1 LLVTIIFFKAK
12 LIGSNYLIHH
22 LIVFFSGVLIAFFAY
37 KILRLKNISH
47 TNSLI
52 GALVLFTGNAY
63 GEIYWRLICGEGPG
77 LFFYVIGLYY
87 TLSYFNQKSSKK
99 LWLSILFL
107 TAAALTKESFILLL
121 PIAYLIPL
129 IGANSILEA
138 QQLINDNKKIYTIAL
153 SVFTILMFV
162 LIFMI
167 LTAVKI
173 FDYGSPLSLKETIIN
188 NFVFVCKWFIP
199 FTPIVG
205 LALFFMIKNK
215 SYRLLLQLAILTFC
229 WVTAHLIVYHKVI
242 ISFSMGKYIMPGG
255 LVFIGIIA
263 LSLEYIKSNSNLG
276 FKFCL
281 LLMSFL
287 LVRNAKITYIMANEY
302 AAKVSAFN
310 QLIDQSV
317 QKKQSHIAIY
327 GGIEIYLSLD
337 SQFKNRNY
345 FPKIYSSKVV
355 YNRILPANEF
365 QNQDYEDAMF
375 ESIALDFPTK
385 TLAQLGQDSTVKT
398 LIVAEPV
405 EVEEIDEEVVLKY
418 FPHKI
423 EIVTAY
429 NNPKFSDLINP
440 ACWKGELNNSKVT
453 YLYFTK

>member
-1 LLVTIIFFKAK
+1 ML
-12 LIGSNYLIHH
+12 
-22 LIVFFSGVLIAFFAY
+22 
-37 KILRLKNISH
+37 
-47 TNSLI
+47 
-52 GALVLFTGNAY
+52 
-63 GEIYWRLICGEGPG
+63 
-77 LFFYVIGLYY
+77 
-87 TLSYFNQKSSKK
+87 QK
-99 LWLSILFL
+99 W
-107 TAAALTKESFILLL
+107 
-121 PIAYLIPL
+121 
-129 IGANSILEA
+129 
-138 QQLINDNKKIYTIAL
+138 
-153 SVFTILMFV
+153 
-162 LIFMI
+162 
-167 LTAVKI
+167 
-173 FDYGSPLSLKETIIN
+173 
-188 NFVFVCKWFIP
+188 
-199 FTPIVG
+199 
-205 LALFFMIKNK
+205 
-215 SYRLLLQLAILTFC
+215 
-229 WVTAHLIVYHKVI
+229 
-242 ISFSMGKYIMPGG
+242 
-255 LVFIGIIA
+255 
-263 LSLEYIKSNSNLG
+263 
-276 FKFCL
+276 
-281 LLMSFL
+281 
-287 LVRNAKITYIMANEY
+287 
-302 AAKVSAFN
+302 SAFN

-418 FPHKI
+418 FPHKT